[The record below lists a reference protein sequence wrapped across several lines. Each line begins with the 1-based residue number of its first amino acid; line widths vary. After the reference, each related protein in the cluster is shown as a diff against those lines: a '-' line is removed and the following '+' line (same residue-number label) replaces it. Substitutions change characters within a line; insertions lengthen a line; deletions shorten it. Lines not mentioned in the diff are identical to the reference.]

1 MDLVDRYF
9 AAIRRNLPAAKAD
22 DVVAELRDDFCS
34 RQEAREAQ
42 LGRALTPDE
51 ASGLIT
57 EFGHPLV
64 VASRFRRHQWLIGPD
79 VFPFYLSAMRVVLMA
94 IAIVIAV
101 VFGASVVVSNQPLL
115 QAFAQAVGNL
125 ASSALVSAALVTLIF
140 ALLERSRFPAEHLRT
155 WKPNQLPDIGDEQP
169 GPWESAAEV
178 ALTIAVLLWWLGA
191 FRLPVLTNATGFRL
205 EPAPIWAQLYL
216 PILLLIIARL
226 VHNVVQ
232 WLRPRWRLVRAVL
245 GTATAIGAL
254 ILLAVIYRSGEWA
267 TVVSTGMAEAERAS
281 LQQSL
286 NLALKIALVA
296 VGVIWTFNCLGELW
310 RLARRTRERLA
321 PA

>member
-42 LGRALTPDE
+42 LGRSLTPDE
-51 ASGLIT
+51 TSALIT

-64 VASRFRRHQWLIGPD
+64 VASRFRAHQYLIGPD
-79 VFPFYLSAMRVVLMA
+79 VYPFYFSVIRVVLMA
-94 IAIVIAV
+94 IAMVIAV
-101 VFGASVVVSNQPLL
+101 VFGASVVVSSQPVL
-115 QAFAQAVGNL
+115 QALAQAVGNL
-125 ASSALVSAALVTLIF
+125 ASGALISAAVVTLVF
-140 ALLERSRFPAEHLRT
+140 ALLERSWFPAEHLKA
-155 WKPNQLPDIGDEQP
+155 WKPNQLPDIGEEQP
-169 GPWESAAEV
+169 GPWGSAAEV

-191 FRLPVLTNATGFRL
+191 FRLPIVTNGGGFRL

-232 WLRPRWRLVRAVL
+232 WLRPRWRLVRAIL
-245 GTATAIGAL
+245 GAATAIGAL

-267 TVVSTGMAEAERAS
+267 TVVSTGMAEADRAS

-310 RLARRTRERLA
+310 RLARRTRERL